1 MGDARQYDWRESPIS
16 AAMTLTAAQKG
27 AALMVA
33 GVFCMA
39 SMDAMIKILGHSIP
53 VAQIV
58 WLRFVSQALLVGAG
72 LLIARRTLFTSAH
85 TKLHML
91 RGLATTFSSYLFFL
105 GIIYLPLADATAL
118 IQLGPV
124 MVTLGAVLVLGETI
138 GRRRILGI
146 ATAFLGAML
155 IIRPGSSVMSPA
167 AAFPM
172 LGAIGFTVYA
182 LATRFV
188 RSDGPWTALFL
199 QGVFGMMFSSLLV
212 PFFWQPIALAKVPVV
227 AALVGFGILGHLL
240 MIRAFAA
247 APAGDIAPYG
257 YAGLLF
263 AVIFGLLLFGEIPDG
278 FTIIGAV
285 VIVTAGIYV
294 WYRERLIQA
303 QDDNG

>member
-1 MGDARQYDWRESPIS
+1 
-16 AAMTLTAAQKG
+16 MTLTAAQKG

-39 SMDAMIKILGHSIP
+39 LMDVMAKTLGHSIP

-58 WLRFVSQALLVGAG
+58 WLRFVSQALVVGAG
-72 LLIARRTLFTSAH
+72 LLIARRALFTSAH

-91 RGLATTFSSYLFFL
+91 RGMATTFSSYMFFL

-124 MVTLGAVLVLGETI
+124 MVTLGAVLVLVETI

-146 ATAFLGAML
+146 AAAFLGAML

-167 AAFPM
+167 SAFPL
-172 LGAIGFTVYA
+172 LGTIGFTVYA

-188 RSDGPWTALFL
+188 RSDGPWIALFL
-199 QGVFGMMFSSLLV
+199 QGVFGTIFSSVMV
-212 PFFWQPIALAKVPVV
+212 PFFWQPIPLAEIPIV
-227 AALVGFGILGHLL
+227 AALIGFGILGHLL
-240 MIRAFAA
+240 MVRAFAA

-263 AVIFGLLLFGEIPDG
+263 AVIFGLVLFGETPDG
-278 FTIIGAV
+278 FTLLGAV

-303 QDDNG
+303 QDDDG

>member
-1 MGDARQYDWRESPIS
+1 
-16 AAMTLTAAQKG
+16 
-27 AALMVA
+27 MVV
-33 GVFCMA
+33 GVFCMT
-39 SMDAMIKILGHSIP
+39 SMDVMAKILGHSIP

-58 WLRFVSQALLVGAG
+58 WLRFVSQALLVGGG
-72 LLIARRTLFTSAH
+72 LIIARRALFTSAH
-85 TKLHML
+85 IKLHML
-91 RGLATTFSSYLFFL
+91 RGLATTFSSYMFFL

-124 MVTLGAVLVLGETI
+124 MVTLGAVFVLGETI
-138 GRRRILGI
+138 GRRRIVAI
-146 ATAFLGAML
+146 AVAFLGAML

-167 AAFPM
+167 SAFPM
-172 LGAIGFTVYA
+172 LGAVGFTVYA

-199 QGVFGMMFSSLLV
+199 QGVFGTMFSSLLV
-212 PFFWQPIALAKVPVV
+212 PFFWQPIALADAPAV

-240 MIRAFAA
+240 MIRAFAE

-263 AVIFGLLLFGEIPDG
+263 AVIFGLVLFGETPHSV
-278 FTIIGAV
+278 TLLGAV

-294 WYRERLIQA
+294 WYRERLTQV

>member
-1 MGDARQYDWRESPIS
+1 
-16 AAMTLTAAQKG
+16 MTLTAAQKG

-39 SMDAMIKILGHSIP
+39 SMDVMAKTLGHSIP

-58 WLRFVSQALLVGAG
+58 WLRFVSQALVVGAG
-72 LLIARRTLFTSAH
+72 LLIARRALFTSAH

-91 RGLATTFSSYLFFL
+91 RGMATTFSSYMFFL

-146 ATAFLGAML
+146 A
-155 IIRPGSSVMSPA
+155 
-167 AAFPM
+167 AAF

-188 RSDGPWTALFL
+188 RCDGPWTALFL
-199 QGVFGMMFSSLLV
+199 QGVFGTIFSSVLV
-212 PFFWQPIALAKVPVV
+212 PFFWQPIPLAEIPIV
-227 AALVGFGILGHLL
+227 AALIGFGILGHLL

-263 AVIFGLLLFGEIPDG
+263 AVIFGLVLFGETPDG
-278 FTIIGAV
+278 FTLLGAV

>member
-1 MGDARQYDWRESPIS
+1 
-16 AAMTLTAAQKG
+16 MTLTAAQKG

-39 SMDAMIKILGHSIP
+39 SMDVMAKTLGHSIP

-58 WLRFVSQALLVGAG
+58 WLRFVSQALVVGAG
-72 LLIARRTLFTSAH
+72 LLIARRALFTSAH

-91 RGLATTFSSYLFFL
+91 RGLATTFSSYMFFL

-146 ATAFLGAML
+146 AAAFLGAMM

-167 AAFPM
+167 SIFPM

-199 QGVFGMMFSSLLV
+199 QGVFGTIFSSVMV
-212 PFFWQPIALAKVPVV
+212 PFFWQPIPLAEIPIV
-227 AALVGFGILGHLL
+227 AALIGFGILGHLL

-263 AVIFGLLLFGEIPDG
+263 AVIFGLVLFGETPDG
-278 FTIIGAV
+278 FTLLGAV

>member
-1 MGDARQYDWRESPIS
+1 
-16 AAMTLTAAQKG
+16 
-27 AALMVA
+27 MVA

-39 SMDAMIKILGHSIP
+39 SMDVMAKILGHSIP

-58 WLRFVSQALLVGAG
+58 WLRFVSQALLVGGG
-72 LLIARRTLFTSAH
+72 LIIARRALFTSAH
-85 TKLHML
+85 IKLHML
-91 RGLATTFSSYLFFL
+91 RGLATTFSSYMFFL

-124 MVTLGAVLVLGETI
+124 MVTLGAVFVLGETI
-138 GRRRILGI
+138 GRRRIVAI
-146 ATAFLGAML
+146 AVAFLGAML

-167 AAFPM
+167 SAFPM
-172 LGAIGFTVYA
+172 LGAVGFTVYA

-199 QGVFGMMFSSLLV
+199 QGVFGTMFSSLLV
-212 PFFWQPIALAKVPVV
+212 PFFWQPIALSDAPAV

-263 AVIFGLLLFGEIPDG
+263 AVTFGLVLFGETPDG
-278 FTIIGAV
+278 VTLLGAV
-285 VIVTAGIYV
+285 VIVTAGLYV
-294 WYRERLIQA
+294 WYRERLTQV

>member
-1 MGDARQYDWRESPIS
+1 
-16 AAMTLTAAQKG
+16 
-27 AALMVA
+27 MVS

-39 SMDAMIKILGHSIP
+39 SMDVMAKILGHSIP

-58 WLRFVSQALLVGAG
+58 WLRFVSQALLVGGG
-72 LLIARRTLFTSAH
+72 LIIARRALFTSAH
-85 TKLHML
+85 IKLHML
-91 RGLATTFSSYLFFL
+91 RGLATTFSSYMFFL

-124 MVTLGAVLVLGETI
+124 MVTLGAVFVLGETI
-138 GRRRILGI
+138 GRRRIVAI
-146 ATAFLGAML
+146 AVAFLGAML
-155 IIRPGSSVMSPA
+155 IIRPGSSVMSLA
-167 AAFPM
+167 SAFPM
-172 LGAIGFTVYA
+172 LGAVGFTVYA

-199 QGVFGMMFSSLLV
+199 QGVFGTMFSSLLV
-212 PFFWQPIALAKVPVV
+212 PFFWQPIALADAPAV

-263 AVIFGLLLFGEIPDG
+263 AVIFGLFLFHETPDG
-278 FTIIGAV
+278 FTLIGAI

-294 WYRERLIQA
+294 WYRERLIQV

>member
-1 MGDARQYDWRESPIS
+1 M
-16 AAMTLTAAQKG
+16 
-27 AALMVA
+27 
-33 GVFCMA
+33 
-39 SMDAMIKILGHSIP
+39 
-53 VAQIV
+53 AQIV
-58 WLRFVSQALLVGAG
+58 WLRFVSQALVVGAG
-72 LLIARRTLFTSAH
+72 LLIARRALFTSAH

-91 RGLATTFSSYLFFL
+91 RGLATTFSSYMFFL
-105 GIIYLPLADATAL
+105 GIIYFPLADATAL

-124 MVTLGAVLVLGETI
+124 MVTLGAVLVLGATI

-146 ATAFLGAML
+146 AAAFLGAML

-167 AAFPM
+167 SAFPM

-199 QGVFGMMFSSLLV
+199 QGVFGTIFSSVMV
-212 PFFWQPIALAKVPVV
+212 PFFWQPISLAEIPIV
-227 AALVGFGILGHLL
+227 AALIGFGILGHLL

-263 AVIFGLLLFGEIPDG
+263 AVIFGLVLFGETPDG
-278 FTIIGAV
+278 FTLLGAV

-303 QDDNG
+303 QDDDG

>member
-1 MGDARQYDWRESPIS
+1 M
-16 AAMTLTAAQKG
+16 
-27 AALMVA
+27 
-33 GVFCMA
+33 
-39 SMDAMIKILGHSIP
+39 
-53 VAQIV
+53 
-58 WLRFVSQALLVGAG
+58 
-72 LLIARRTLFTSAH
+72 
-85 TKLHML
+85 
-91 RGLATTFSSYLFFL
+91 FFL

-146 ATAFLGAML
+146 AAAFLGAML

-167 AAFPM
+167 SAFPL

-188 RSDGPWTALFL
+188 RSDGPWIALFL
-199 QGVFGMMFSSLLV
+199 QGVFGTIFSSVMV
-212 PFFWQPIALAKVPVV
+212 PFFWQPIPLAEIPIV
-227 AALVGFGILGHLL
+227 AALIGFGILGHLL
-240 MIRAFAA
+240 MVRAFAA

-263 AVIFGLLLFGEIPDG
+263 AVIFGLVLFGETPDG
-278 FTIIGAV
+278 FTLLGAV

-303 QDDNG
+303 QDDDG

>member
-1 MGDARQYDWRESPIS
+1 MGDARQYDRRWSPVS
-16 AAMTLTAAQKG
+16 TAMTLTAAQKG

-39 SMDAMIKILGHSIP
+39 SMDVMTKILGHSIP

-72 LLIARRTLFTSAH
+72 LLIARHPVFTSAH
-85 TKLHML
+85 IKLHMV
-91 RGLATTFSSYLFFL
+91 RGLATTFSSYMFFM
-105 GIIYLPLADATAL
+105 GIIYLSLADATAL

-146 ATAFLGAML
+146 AAAFLGAML
-155 IIRPGSSVMSPA
+155 IIRPGSSVMAPA
-167 AAFPM
+167 SAFPI

-199 QGVFGMMFSSLLV
+199 QGVFGMLFSSLLV
-212 PFFWQPIALAKVPVV
+212 PFFWQPIALAALPVV

-247 APAGDIAPYG
+247 APASDIAPYG

-278 FTIIGAV
+278 FTLSGAL
-285 VIVTAGIYV
+285 VIVSAGIYV

>member
-1 MGDARQYDWRESPIS
+1 
-16 AAMTLTAAQKG
+16 MTLTAAQKG

-39 SMDAMIKILGHSIP
+39 SMDVMIKILGHSIP

-58 WLRFVSQALLVGAG
+58 WLRFLSQALLVGAG
-72 LLIARRTLFTSAH
+72 LLIARRTLLTNAH
-85 TKLHML
+85 TKLHTF
-91 RGLATTFSSYLFFL
+91 RGLATTFSSYMFFL

-124 MVTLGAVLVLGETI
+124 MVTLGAVLVLGEI
-138 GRRRILGI
+138 ISCRRVLGI
-146 ATAFLGAML
+146 AAAFLGAML

-167 AAFPM
+167 STFPV

-188 RSDGPWTALFL
+188 RRDGPWTTLFL
-199 QGVFGMMFSSLLV
+199 QGVFGMLFSSLLV
-212 PFFWQPIALAKVPVV
+212 PFFWRPIALAEVPVV
-227 AALVGFGILGHLL
+227 MALVGFGILGHLL
-240 MIRAFAA
+240 MIRTFAT
-247 APAGDIAPYG
+247 APASDVAPYG

-278 FTIIGAV
+278 FTITGAV

-294 WYRERLIQA
+294 WYRESLIQA
-303 QDDNG
+303 QDNNG

>member
-1 MGDARQYDWRESPIS
+1 MN
-16 AAMTLTAAQKG
+16 LTAAQKG

-39 SMDAMIKILGHSIP
+39 SMDVMTKILGHSIP
-53 VAQIV
+53 VAQII

-72 LLIARRTLFTSAH
+72 LLVARRPVFTSSH
-85 TKLHML
+85 LKLHML
-91 RGLATTFSSYLFFL
+91 RGLATTFSSYMFFM

-146 ATAFLGAML
+146 AAAFLGAML

-167 AAFPM
+167 SAFPM

-199 QGVFGMMFSSLLV
+199 QGVLARCFPRCWCPSFGSPLPSPMLLRWRLSWDLA
-212 PFFWQPIALAKVPVV
+212 FWAIC
-227 AALVGFGILGHLL
+227 
-240 MIRAFAA
+240 
-247 APAGDIAPYG
+247 
-257 YAGLLF
+257 
-263 AVIFGLLLFGEIPDG
+263 
-278 FTIIGAV
+278 
-285 VIVTAGIYV
+285 
-294 WYRERLIQA
+294 
-303 QDDNG
+303 

>member
-1 MGDARQYDWRESPIS
+1 
-16 AAMTLTAAQKG
+16 
-27 AALMVA
+27 MVA

-39 SMDAMIKILGHSIP
+39 SMDVMAKILGHSIP

-58 WLRFVSQALLVGAG
+58 WLRFVSQALLVGGG
-72 LLIARRTLFTSAH
+72 LIIARRALFTSAH
-85 TKLHML
+85 IKLHML
-91 RGLATTFSSYLFFL
+91 RGLATTFSSYMFFL

-124 MVTLGAVLVLGETI
+124 MVTLGAVFVLGETI
-138 GRRRILGI
+138 GRRRIVAI
-146 ATAFLGAML
+146 AVAFLGAML

-167 AAFPM
+167 SAFPM
-172 LGAIGFTVYA
+172 LGAVGFTVYA

-199 QGVFGMMFSSLLV
+199 QGVFGTMFSSLLV
-212 PFFWQPIALAKVPVV
+212 PFFWQPIALADAPAV

-263 AVIFGLLLFGEIPDG
+263 AVTFGLLLFGETPDG
-278 FTIIGAV
+278 ITLLGAV

-294 WYRERLIQA
+294 WYRERLTQV

>member
-1 MGDARQYDWRESPIS
+1 
-16 AAMTLTAAQKG
+16 
-27 AALMVA
+27 MVA

-39 SMDAMIKILGHSIP
+39 SMDVMAKILGHSIP

-58 WLRFVSQALLVGAG
+58 WLRFVSQALLVGGG
-72 LLIARRTLFTSAH
+72 LIIARRALFTSAH
-85 TKLHML
+85 IKLHML
-91 RGLATTFSSYLFFL
+91 RGLATTFSSYMFFL

-124 MVTLGAVLVLGETI
+124 MVTLGAVFVLGETI
-138 GRRRILGI
+138 GRRRII
-146 ATAFLGAML
+146 AIAVAFLGAML

-167 AAFPM
+167 SAFPM
-172 LGAIGFTVYA
+172 LGAVGFTVYA

-199 QGVFGMMFSSLLV
+199 QGVFGTMFSSLLV
-212 PFFWQPIALAKVPVV
+212 PFFWQPIALADAPAV

-263 AVIFGLLLFGEIPDG
+263 AVIFGLVLFGETPDG
-278 FTIIGAV
+278 VTLLGAV
-285 VIVTAGIYV
+285 VIVTAGLYV
-294 WYRERLIQA
+294 WYRERLTQV

>member
-1 MGDARQYDWRESPIS
+1 
-16 AAMTLTAAQKG
+16 MTLTNAQRG

-39 SMDAMIKILGHSIP
+39 SMDVMAKILGHSIP

-58 WLRFVSQALLVGAG
+58 WLRFVSQALLVGGG
-72 LLIARRTLFTSAH
+72 LIIARRALFTSAH
-85 TKLHML
+85 IKLHML
-91 RGLATTFSSYLFFL
+91 RGLATTFSSYMFFL

-124 MVTLGAVLVLGETI
+124 MVTLGAVFVLGETI
-138 GRRRILGI
+138 GRRRIVAI
-146 ATAFLGAML
+146 AVAFLGAML
-155 IIRPGSSVMSPA
+155 IIRPGSSVMSLA
-167 AAFPM
+167 SAFPM
-172 LGAIGFTVYA
+172 LGAVGFTVYA

-199 QGVFGMMFSSLLV
+199 QGVFGTMFSSLLV
-212 PFFWQPIALAKVPVV
+212 PFFWQPIALADAPAV

-263 AVIFGLLLFGEIPDG
+263 AVIFGLVLFGETPHG
-278 FTIIGAV
+278 VTLLGAV
-285 VIVTAGIYV
+285 VIVTAGLYV
-294 WYRERLIQA
+294 WYRERLIQV

>member
-1 MGDARQYDWRESPIS
+1 
-16 AAMTLTAAQKG
+16 MTLTAAQKG

-39 SMDAMIKILGHSIP
+39 SMDVMAKTLGHSIP

-58 WLRFVSQALLVGAG
+58 WLRFVSQALVVGAG
-72 LLIARRTLFTSAH
+72 LLIARRALFTSAH

-91 RGLATTFSSYLFFL
+91 RGLATTFSSYMFFL

-146 ATAFLGAML
+146 AAAFLGAMM

-167 AAFPM
+167 SIFPI

-199 QGVFGMMFSSLLV
+199 QGVFGTIFSSVMV
-212 PFFWQPIALAKVPVV
+212 PFFWQPISLAEIPIV
-227 AALVGFGILGHLL
+227 AALIGFGILGHLL

-263 AVIFGLLLFGEIPDG
+263 AVIFGLVLFGETPDG
-278 FTIIGAV
+278 FTLLGAV

>member
-1 MGDARQYDWRESPIS
+1 
-16 AAMTLTAAQKG
+16 
-27 AALMVA
+27 MVS

-39 SMDAMIKILGHSIP
+39 SMDVMAKILGHSIP

-58 WLRFVSQALLVGAG
+58 WLRFVSQALLVGGG
-72 LLIARRTLFTSAH
+72 LIIARRALFTSAH
-85 TKLHML
+85 IKLHML
-91 RGLATTFSSYLFFL
+91 RGLATTFSSYMFFL
-105 GIIYLPLADATAL
+105 GIIYLPLANATAL

-124 MVTLGAVLVLGETI
+124 MVTLGAVFVLGETI
-138 GRRRILGI
+138 GRRRIVAI
-146 ATAFLGAML
+146 AVAFLGAML

-167 AAFPM
+167 SAFPM
-172 LGAIGFTVYA
+172 LGAVGFTVYA

-199 QGVFGMMFSSLLV
+199 QGVFGTMFSSLLV
-212 PFFWQPIALAKVPVV
+212 PFFWQPIALADAPAV

-263 AVIFGLLLFGEIPDG
+263 AVIFGLFLFHETPDG
-278 FTIIGAV
+278 FTLIGAI

-294 WYRERLIQA
+294 WYRERLIQV

>member
-1 MGDARQYDWRESPIS
+1 
-16 AAMTLTAAQKG
+16 
-27 AALMVA
+27 MVA

-39 SMDAMIKILGHSIP
+39 SMDVMAKILGHSIP

-58 WLRFVSQALLVGAG
+58 WLRFVSQALLVGGG
-72 LLIARRTLFTSAH
+72 LIIARHGLFTSAH
-85 TKLHML
+85 IKLHML
-91 RGLATTFSSYLFFL
+91 RGLATTFSSYMFFL

-124 MVTLGAVLVLGETI
+124 MVTLGAVFVLGETI
-138 GRRRILGI
+138 GRRRII
-146 ATAFLGAML
+146 AIAVAFLGAML

-167 AAFPM
+167 SAFPM
-172 LGAIGFTVYA
+172 LGAVGFTVYA

-199 QGVFGMMFSSLLV
+199 QGVFGTMFSSLLV
-212 PFFWQPIALAKVPVV
+212 PFFWQPIALADAPAV

-263 AVIFGLLLFGEIPDG
+263 AVTFGLLLFGETPDG
-278 FTIIGAV
+278 VTLLGAV
-285 VIVTAGIYV
+285 VIVTAGLYV
-294 WYRERLIQA
+294 WYRERLTQV

>member
-1 MGDARQYDWRESPIS
+1 
-16 AAMTLTAAQKG
+16 
-27 AALMVA
+27 MVA

-39 SMDAMIKILGHSIP
+39 SMDVMAKILGHSIP

-58 WLRFVSQALLVGAG
+58 WLRFVSQALLVGGG
-72 LLIARRTLFTSAH
+72 LIIARRGLFTSAH
-85 TKLHML
+85 IKLHML
-91 RGLATTFSSYLFFL
+91 RGLATTFSSYMFFL

-124 MVTLGAVLVLGETI
+124 MVTLGAVFVLGETI
-138 GRRRILGI
+138 GRRRIVAI
-146 ATAFLGAML
+146 AVAFLGAML

-167 AAFPM
+167 SAFPM
-172 LGAIGFTVYA
+172 LGAVGFTVYA

-199 QGVFGMMFSSLLV
+199 QGVFGTMFSSLLV
-212 PFFWQPIALAKVPVV
+212 PFFWQPIALADAPAV

-263 AVIFGLLLFGEIPDG
+263 AVIFGLVLFGETPDG
-278 FTIIGAV
+278 VTLLGAV

-294 WYRERLIQA
+294 WYRERLTQV

>member
-1 MGDARQYDWRESPIS
+1 
-16 AAMTLTAAQKG
+16 MTLTAAQKG

-39 SMDAMIKILGHSIP
+39 SMDVMTKILGHSIP

-72 LLIARRTLFTSAH
+72 LLVARRPVFTSAH
-85 TKLHML
+85 LKLHML
-91 RGLATTFSSYLFFL
+91 RGLATTFSSYMFFM

-146 ATAFLGAML
+146 AAAFLGAML
-155 IIRPGSSVMSPA
+155 IIRSGSSVMSPA
-167 AAFPM
+167 SAFPM

-199 QGVFGMMFSSLLV
+199 QGVFGMLFSSLLV
-212 PFFWQPIALAKVPVV
+212 PFFWQPIALAEVPVV

-247 APAGDIAPYG
+247 APASDIAPYG

-278 FTIIGAV
+278 FTLIGAL
-285 VIVTAGIYV
+285 VIVSAGIYV

>member
-1 MGDARQYDWRESPIS
+1 
-16 AAMTLTAAQKG
+16 MTLTAAQKG

-39 SMDAMIKILGHSIP
+39 SMDVMAKTLGHSIP

-58 WLRFVSQALLVGAG
+58 WLRFVSQALVVGAG
-72 LLIARRTLFTSAH
+72 LLIARRALFTSAH

-91 RGLATTFSSYLFFL
+91 RGLATTFSSYMFFL

-146 ATAFLGAML
+146 AAAFLGAML

-167 AAFPM
+167 SIFPM

-199 QGVFGMMFSSLLV
+199 QGVFGTIFSSVLV
-212 PFFWQPIALAKVPVV
+212 PFFWQPIPIAEVPIV
-227 AALVGFGILGHLL
+227 AALIGFGILGHLL

-263 AVIFGLLLFGEIPDG
+263 AVIFGLVLFGETPDG
-278 FTIIGAV
+278 FTLLGAV

>member
-1 MGDARQYDWRESPIS
+1 
-16 AAMTLTAAQKG
+16 
-27 AALMVA
+27 MVS

-39 SMDAMIKILGHSIP
+39 SMDVMAKILGHSIP

-58 WLRFVSQALLVGAG
+58 WLRFVSQALLVGGG
-72 LLIARRTLFTSAH
+72 LIIARRALFTSAH
-85 TKLHML
+85 IKLHML
-91 RGLATTFSSYLFFL
+91 RGLATTFSSYMFFL

-124 MVTLGAVLVLGETI
+124 MVTLGAVFVLGETI
-138 GRRRILGI
+138 GRRRIVAI
-146 ATAFLGAML
+146 AVAFLGAML

-167 AAFPM
+167 SAFPM
-172 LGAIGFTVYA
+172 LGAVGFTVYA

-199 QGVFGMMFSSLLV
+199 QGVFGTMFSSLLV
-212 PFFWQPIALAKVPVV
+212 PFFWQPIALADAPAV

-263 AVIFGLLLFGEIPDG
+263 AVIFGLFLFHETPDG
-278 FTIIGAV
+278 FTLIGAI

-294 WYRERLIQA
+294 WYRERLIQV
-303 QDDNG
+303 QDDIG

>member
-1 MGDARQYDWRESPIS
+1 
-16 AAMTLTAAQKG
+16 
-27 AALMVA
+27 MVA

-39 SMDAMIKILGHSIP
+39 SMDVMAKTLGHSIP

-58 WLRFVSQALLVGAG
+58 WLRFVSQALLVGGG
-72 LLIARRTLFTSAH
+72 LIIARRALFTSAH
-85 TKLHML
+85 IKLHML
-91 RGLATTFSSYLFFL
+91 RGLATTFSSYMFFL

-124 MVTLGAVLVLGETI
+124 MVTLGAVFVLGETI
-138 GRRRILGI
+138 GRRRIVAI
-146 ATAFLGAML
+146 AVAFFGAML

-167 AAFPM
+167 SAFPM
-172 LGAIGFTVYA
+172 LGAVGFTVYA

-199 QGVFGMMFSSLLV
+199 QGVFGTMFSSLLV
-212 PFFWQPIALAKVPVV
+212 PFFWQPIALADAPAV

-263 AVIFGLLLFGEIPDG
+263 AVIFGLVLFGETPHG
-278 FTIIGAV
+278 VTLLGAV

-294 WYRERLIQA
+294 WYRERLTQV

>member
-1 MGDARQYDWRESPIS
+1 
-16 AAMTLTAAQKG
+16 MTLTAAQKG

-39 SMDAMIKILGHSIP
+39 SMDVMAKTLGHSIP

-58 WLRFVSQALLVGAG
+58 WLRFVSQALVVGAG
-72 LLIARRTLFTSAH
+72 LLIARRALFTSAH

-91 RGLATTFSSYLFFL
+91 RGMATTFSSYMFFL

-146 ATAFLGAML
+146 AAAFLGAML

-167 AAFPM
+167 SAFPL

-199 QGVFGMMFSSLLV
+199 QGVFGTIFSSVLV
-212 PFFWQPIALAKVPVV
+212 PFFWQPISLAEIPIV
-227 AALVGFGILGHLL
+227 AALIGFGILGHLL

-263 AVIFGLLLFGEIPDG
+263 AVIFGLVLFGETPDG
-278 FTIIGAV
+278 FTLLGAV

>member
-1 MGDARQYDWRESPIS
+1 
-16 AAMTLTAAQKG
+16 MTLTNAERG

-39 SMDAMIKILGHSIP
+39 SMDVMAKILGHSIP

-58 WLRFVSQALLVGAG
+58 WLRFVSQALLVGGG
-72 LLIARRTLFTSAH
+72 LIIARRALFTSAH
-85 TKLHML
+85 IKLHML
-91 RGLATTFSSYLFFL
+91 RGLATTFSSYMFFL

-124 MVTLGAVLVLGETI
+124 MVTLGAVFVLGETI
-138 GRRRILGI
+138 GRRRII
-146 ATAFLGAML
+146 AIAVAFLGAML

-167 AAFPM
+167 SAFPM
-172 LGAIGFTVYA
+172 LGAVGFTVYA

-199 QGVFGMMFSSLLV
+199 QGVFGTMFSSLLV
-212 PFFWQPIALAKVPVV
+212 PFFWQPIALADAPAV

-240 MIRAFAA
+240 MIRAFAV

-263 AVIFGLLLFGEIPDG
+263 AVIFGLVLFGETPDG
-278 FTIIGAV
+278 VTLLGAV
-285 VIVTAGIYV
+285 VIVTAGLYV
-294 WYRERLIQA
+294 WYRERLTQV

>member
-1 MGDARQYDWRESPIS
+1 
-16 AAMTLTAAQKG
+16 MTLTAAQKG

-39 SMDAMIKILGHSIP
+39 SMDVMTKILGHSIP

-72 LLIARRTLFTSAH
+72 LLVARRPVFTSAH
-85 TKLHML
+85 LKLHML
-91 RGLATTFSSYLFFL
+91 RGLATTFSSYMFFM

-146 ATAFLGAML
+146 ATAFLVAML

-167 AAFPM
+167 SAFHM

-199 QGVFGMMFSSLLV
+199 QGVFGMLFSSLLV
-212 PFFWQPIALAKVPVV
+212 PFFWQPIALAEVPVV

-247 APAGDIAPYG
+247 APASDIAPYG

-263 AVIFGLLLFGEIPDG
+263 AVIFGLLLFDEIPDG
-278 FTIIGAV
+278 FTLIGAL
-285 VIVTAGIYV
+285 VIVSAGIYV

>member
-1 MGDARQYDWRESPIS
+1 
-16 AAMTLTAAQKG
+16 MTLTAAQKG

-39 SMDAMIKILGHSIP
+39 SMDVMAKTLGHSIP

-58 WLRFVSQALLVGAG
+58 WLRFVSQALVVGAG
-72 LLIARRTLFTSAH
+72 LLIARRALFTSAH

-91 RGLATTFSSYLFFL
+91 RGLATTFSSYMFFL

-146 ATAFLGAML
+146 AAAFLGAML

-167 AAFPM
+167 SAFPM

-199 QGVFGMMFSSLLV
+199 QGVFGTIFSSVLV
-212 PFFWQPIALAKVPVV
+212 PFFWQPIPSPRSRLWRRSSGLA
-227 AALVGFGILGHLL
+227 FW
-240 MIRAFAA
+240 
-247 APAGDIAPYG
+247 DIC
-257 YAGLLF
+257 
-263 AVIFGLLLFGEIPDG
+263 
-278 FTIIGAV
+278 
-285 VIVTAGIYV
+285 
-294 WYRERLIQA
+294 
-303 QDDNG
+303 

>member
-1 MGDARQYDWRESPIS
+1 
-16 AAMTLTAAQKG
+16 MTLTAAQKG

-39 SMDAMIKILGHSIP
+39 SMDVMAKTLGHSIP

-58 WLRFVSQALLVGAG
+58 WLRFVSQALVVGAG
-72 LLIARRTLFTSAH
+72 LLIARRALFTSAH

-91 RGLATTFSSYLFFL
+91 RGLATTFSSYMFFL

-146 ATAFLGAML
+146 AAAFLGAMM

-167 AAFPM
+167 SIFPI

-199 QGVFGMMFSSLLV
+199 QGVFGTIFSSMLV
-212 PFFWQPIALAKVPVV
+212 PFFWQRIPIAEVPIV
-227 AALVGFGILGHLL
+227 AALIGFGILGHLL

-263 AVIFGLLLFGEIPDG
+263 AVIFGLVLFGETPDG
-278 FTIIGAV
+278 FTLLGAV

>member
-1 MGDARQYDWRESPIS
+1 MGDTRQYDWRESPIS

-146 ATAFLGAML
+146 VAAFLGAML

>member
-1 MGDARQYDWRESPIS
+1 
-16 AAMTLTAAQKG
+16 
-27 AALMVA
+27 MVA

-39 SMDAMIKILGHSIP
+39 SMDVMAKILGHSIP

-58 WLRFVSQALLVGAG
+58 WLRFVSQALLVGGG
-72 LLIARRTLFTSAH
+72 LIIARRALFTSAH
-85 TKLHML
+85 IKLHML
-91 RGLATTFSSYLFFL
+91 RGLATTFSSYMFFL

-124 MVTLGAVLVLGETI
+124 MVTLGAVFVLGETI
-138 GRRRILGI
+138 GHRRIVAI
-146 ATAFLGAML
+146 AVAFLGAML

-167 AAFPM
+167 SAFPM

-199 QGVFGMMFSSLLV
+199 QGVFGTMFSSLLA
-212 PFFWQPIALAKVPVV
+212 PFFWQPIALPDAPAV
-227 AALVGFGILGHLL
+227 ATLVGFGILGHLL

-263 AVIFGLLLFGEIPDG
+263 AVIFGLVLFGETPDSV
-278 FTIIGAV
+278 TLLGAV
-285 VIVTAGIYV
+285 VIVTAGLYV
-294 WYRERLIQA
+294 WYRERLTQV

>member
-1 MGDARQYDWRESPIS
+1 
-16 AAMTLTAAQKG
+16 
-27 AALMVA
+27 MVA

-39 SMDAMIKILGHSIP
+39 SMDVMAKILGHSIP

-58 WLRFVSQALLVGAG
+58 WLRFVSQALLVGGG
-72 LLIARRTLFTSAH
+72 LIIARHGLFTSAH
-85 TKLHML
+85 IKLHML
-91 RGLATTFSSYLFFL
+91 RGLATTFSSYMFFL

-124 MVTLGAVLVLGETI
+124 MVTLGAVFVLGETI
-138 GRRRILGI
+138 GRRRII
-146 ATAFLGAML
+146 AIAVAFLGAML

-167 AAFPM
+167 SAFPM
-172 LGAIGFTVYA
+172 LGAVGFTVYA

-199 QGVFGMMFSSLLV
+199 QGVFGTMFSSLLV
-212 PFFWQPIALAKVPVV
+212 PFFWQPIALADAPAV

-263 AVIFGLLLFGEIPDG
+263 AVIFGLLLFGETPDG
-278 FTIIGAV
+278 VTLLGAV
-285 VIVTAGIYV
+285 VIVTAGLYV
-294 WYRERLIQA
+294 WYRERLTQV

>member
-1 MGDARQYDWRESPIS
+1 
-16 AAMTLTAAQKG
+16 
-27 AALMVA
+27 MVA

-39 SMDAMIKILGHSIP
+39 SMDVMAKILGHSIP

-58 WLRFVSQALLVGAG
+58 WLRFVSQALLVGGG
-72 LLIARRTLFTSAH
+72 LIIARRALFTSAH
-85 TKLHML
+85 IKLHML
-91 RGLATTFSSYLFFL
+91 RGLATTFSSYMFFL

-124 MVTLGAVLVLGETI
+124 MVTLGAVFVLGETI
-138 GRRRILGI
+138 GRRRIVAI
-146 ATAFLGAML
+146 AVAFLGAML

-167 AAFPM
+167 SAFPM
-172 LGAIGFTVYA
+172 LGAVGFTVYA

-199 QGVFGMMFSSLLV
+199 QGVFGTMFSSLLV
-212 PFFWQPIALAKVPVV
+212 PFFWQPIALADAPAV

-263 AVIFGLLLFGEIPDG
+263 AVIFGLVLFGETPDG
-278 FTIIGAV
+278 VTLLGAV

-294 WYRERLIQA
+294 WYRERLTQV